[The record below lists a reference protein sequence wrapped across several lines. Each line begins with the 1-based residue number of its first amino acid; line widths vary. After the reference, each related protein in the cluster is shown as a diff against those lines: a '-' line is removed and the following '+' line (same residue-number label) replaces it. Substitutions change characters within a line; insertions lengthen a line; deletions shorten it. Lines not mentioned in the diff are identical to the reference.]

1 MEQNVI
7 VNESSSDLRTLARQ
21 ALSGNWSTAVLGTII
36 QMLVIILPVFV
47 VTVFF
52 KSQFT
57 EGIVNLYSFLISG
70 PIALGYA
77 MFTIRIFRG
86 EKTTPFEIFS
96 GFEYYGKALGVYV
109 MIAILAFIQ
118 FIPFFVFLILKL
130 AIPGLTIGVFLFIF
144 AGIAFIWGLAMAIV
158 IQYRYAMAYYILAD
172 NLDKGVM
179 ACIRESRRIMH
190 GNKWNL
196 FCLEISFIGWILL
209 AILTFGI
216 GILWLNPYINVST
229 VAFYEIAR
237 GHLKI
242 QRIPSDADFIRNDFD
257 QNNVSSD
264 AGLGVDADQK
274 ANDSKPETGI
284 KDQKDENINSN
295 ESKKENEKEE
305 DERKNPFEL
314 K

>member
-7 VNESSSDLRTLARQ
+7 VDESSSDLRTLARQ

-36 QMLVIILPVFV
+36 QMVIVALPVFV

-70 PIALGYA
+70 AIALGYA

-86 EKTTPFEIFS
+86 EQTTPFEIFS
-96 GFEYYGKALGVYV
+96 GFEYYGKALGVYA

-118 FIPFFVFLILKL
+118 FIPFFAFLLLKL
-130 AIPGLTIGVFLFIF
+130 AIPGLTIGIFLFIF

-242 QRIPSDADFIRNDFD
+242 QRISSNSDFNRNDFA
-257 QNNVSSD
+257 QNNVSSE
-264 AGLGVDADQK
+264 ANLGVDADQK
-274 ANDSKPETGI
+274 TSDSKSENGI
-284 KDQKDENINSN
+284 KDENINSN
-295 ESKKENEKEE
+295 EHEKENEKEE